1 MKKKTVTRVL
11 LALLLLAVLGRFAWV
26 FALSASSHQ
35 GTPSPDK
42 RFVAD
47 VSSRWRSDFWFGAP
61 HDCHDIR
68 IVASDGRS
76 IHRLVMDD
84 RSDGWPQEC
93 SIQWAADSS
102 SVSVAFRREELESAR
117 VVIPM
122 KP

>member
-1 MKKKTVTRVL
+1 
-11 LALLLLAVLGRFAWV
+11 
-26 FALSASSHQ
+26 
-35 GTPSPDK
+35 
-42 RFVAD
+42 
-47 VSSRWRSDFWFGAP
+47 
-61 HDCHDIR
+61 
-68 IVASDGRS
+68 VASDGRS

>member
-1 MKKKTVTRVL
+1 MKKTL
-11 LALLLLAVLGRFAWV
+11 PWILSGLLLLAVLGRLVWI

-35 GTPSPDK
+35 STPSPDK
-42 RFVAD
+42 RYVAG

-68 IVASDGRS
+68 IMASDGRS
-76 IHRLVMDD
+76 IRRLVMDD

-102 SVSVAFRREELESAR
+102 SVTVAFQREESESSR
-117 VVIPM
+117 VVIPVR
-122 KP
+122 P